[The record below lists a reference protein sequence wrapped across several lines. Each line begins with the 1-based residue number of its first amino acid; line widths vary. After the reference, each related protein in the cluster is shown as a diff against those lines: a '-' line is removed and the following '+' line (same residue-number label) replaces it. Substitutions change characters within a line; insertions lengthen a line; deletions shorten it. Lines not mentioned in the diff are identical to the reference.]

1 MATWGCP
8 GDHTCRYPPHMGFFS
23 SNGRVEKNL
32 PAGIDVVRAAL
43 STVAAEQQHHVGTI
57 SPDGSRYE
65 ISSRRTALNWG
76 TALAV
81 TLRPAGTGTQ
91 LVMDYDNVTG
101 SPSALLDGRKNTKTA
116 NQFLAHLEAAL

>member
-1 MATWGCP
+1 
-8 GDHTCRYPPHMGFFS
+8 MGIFS

-32 PAGIDVVRAAL
+32 PAGIDAVRAAV
-43 STVAAEQQHHVGTI
+43 SKVAAEHQHHGGTI

-65 ISSRRTALNWG
+65 INSRRTALNWG
-76 TALAV
+76 TALAL
-81 TLRPAGTGTQ
+81 TLSPAGTGTQ

-116 NQFLAHLEAAL
+116 NQFLEHLEAAL